1 MRGFFT
7 CGHFRLANEWLVTR
21 YGADGGVDWALTPGK
36 SVFEDSS
43 SSKKDEEKVDEE
55 KPEAGKRKKETV
67 TEKIKKGL
75 AAADGVEN
83 VAPEP
88 EPEAEVEE

>member
-1 MRGFFT
+1 
-7 CGHFRLANEWLVTR
+7 
-21 YGADGGVDWALTPGK
+21 
-36 SVFEDSS
+36 
-43 SSKKDEEKVDEE
+43 VDEE